1 MNYALLVIDMQ
12 KAFYGGYAKESMD
25 AACASINAVLPYFRK
40 ANSPILWI
48 QHKGEKEGVLPGSP
62 GFELIDPLK
71 PEPGDYRIQ
80 KEQVNSFEGTE
91 CARILR
97 ESKTDIAVIAGF
109 CAEYCVLATY
119 KGAAEEGFFPVILKN
134 GIASGGKEGIE
145 MVENQANLISHEV
158 LQKLL
163 AEKI

>member
-80 KEQVNSFEGTE
+80 KEQVNSYRTE
-91 CARILR
+91 CAQILR
-97 ESKTDIAVIAGF
+97 DIKQILVYGFAPSMRLSLQRRCEEAFSVI
-109 CAEYCVLATY
+109 
-119 KGAAEEGFFPVILKN
+119 
-134 GIASGGKEGIE
+134 
-145 MVENQANLISHEV
+145 
-158 LQKLL
+158 
-163 AEKI
+163 